1 MSKPLNA
8 DDKRLQYLLKVGQ
21 TVIIEGSSGS
31 ARNPLK
37 DAVPVTTY
45 GDDGI
50 IDAFSAAHGHII
62 GEAELKE
69 LPLKEHK
76 RKANVPRGTH
86 GIVVSHFWTEFTD
99 KKKNEKGEDTEE
111 ISFETY
117 CLVMIDDQF
126 VVTPFRSL
134 STIYGK

>member
-1 MSKPLNA
+1 MSKPLDV
-8 DDKRLQYLLKVGQ
+8 DDKRLKFLLKVGQ
-21 TVIIEGSSGS
+21 TVIVEGSSGS

-37 DAVPVTTY
+37 DNVPVTCY
-45 GDDGI
+45 NSDNI
-50 IDAFSAAHGHII
+50 IDVFSSAHGHII
-62 GEAELKE
+62 SEVELKE
-69 LPLKEHK
+69 LPLKDHK
-76 RKANVPRGTH
+76 KKAHVARGTH

-99 KKKNEKGEDTEE
+99 KKMNEKNEEVEE

-126 VVTPFRSL
+126 IVVPFRSL